1 MYFNQI
7 SVDGM
12 GFLSYVIGCPRTK
25 AMAVVDPKRDV
36 QDYLTIAREEGMQ
49 ITHVFNTH
57 VHADHVSGDQ
67 ELKLATGADIY
78 IHDSAP
84 VKYKHKDIKEGDIFE
99 IGAAKI
105 EVLHTPGHTPNSI
118 SLLVTDSESLIHT

>member
-7 SVDGM
+7 AVPGL
-12 GFLSYVIGCPRTK
+12 GCLSYVIGCPREK
-25 AMAVVDPKRDV
+25 AMAVIDPKRDV
-36 QDYLTIAREEGMQ
+36 QDYLMISREEGMQ
-49 ITHVFNTH
+49 ITHVINTH

-67 ELKLATGADIY
+67 ELRLATGAEIY
-78 IHDSAP
+78 IHESAP
-84 VKYKHKDIKEGDIFE
+84 VTYRHNKIKESDVFE

-118 SLLVTDSESLIHT
+118 HYL